1 MRLFIAFL
9 PDEETRQRLEDIQR
23 SMKEKGIRGR
33 YTDPFNLHMTLLFIG
48 EYGDPDHVMDVLE
61 EIPFEQCTLT
71 LSHIER
77 MHDMYL
83 CIVKDNDEVSS
94 YVRRLHRACAE
105 QEIPFDRKSFLP
117 HITLLRKADVNNE
130 PDLSELIQEQT
141 MPVSAISL
149 MKSEHGKNGMVYTEI
164 GRIEYIPEHHE

>member
-1 MRLFIAFL
+1 
-9 PDEETRQRLEDIQR
+9 
-23 SMKEKGIRGR
+23 
-33 YTDPFNLHMTLLFIG
+33 
-48 EYGDPDHVMDVLE
+48 
-61 EIPFEQCTLT
+61 
-71 LSHIER
+71 

-94 YVRRLHRACAE
+94 YVRRLRRACAE

-149 MKSEHGKNGMVYTEI
+149 MKSERGKNGMVYTEI